1 MCREGGCGACLV
13 TAKVID
19 PNSGSEVTKSVNSV
33 CFEKSV
39 SHYPINV
46 NLRVLMKNVLI
57 SV

>member
-33 CFEKSV
+33 CFDKSV
-39 SHYPINV
+39 SDYPMNV
-46 NLRVLMKNVLI
+46 NLCIIMKNVLI
-57 SV
+57 SA